1 MTDDTVADAARSA
14 AAILAPEV
22 GPNLPAEV
30 EAALYT
36 REHGDQRPGQYDP
49 LALAGLATGAA
60 SLIVSIAQLAQA
72 ILSDRRTRSAETS
85 PDSIAR
91 QVRIRLRE
99 REIPVPA
106 GTDRITDVVVT
117 EIIRLS
123 GDHGQPG
130 SGQLPSPAGG
140 RQRTPGK
147 GHAGPPA
154 VSQFVSHSPPSATV
168 HRWPP
173 GSCSGR

>member
-14 AAILAPEV
+14 AVILAPEL
-22 GPNLPAEV
+22 GPSLPAEV

-49 LALAGLATGAA
+49 LAIAGLATGAA

-85 PDSIAR
+85 PESIAR
-91 QVRIRLRE
+91 QVRISLRE
-99 REIPVPA
+99 HDLPVPA

-117 EIIRLS
+117 EIIRLPA
-123 GDHGQPG
+123 DHGQPDPR
-130 SGQLPSPAGG
+130 QPPRPAG
-140 RQRTPGK
+140 
-147 GHAGPPA
+147 
-154 VSQFVSHSPPSATV
+154 
-168 HRWPP
+168 
-173 GSCSGR
+173 

>member
-1 MTDDTVADAARSA
+1 MTDLVEGAARSA
-14 AAILAPEV
+14 AVTLAPEL
-22 GPNLPAEV
+22 GPSLPAEV
-30 EAALYT
+30 EAALFIQ
-36 REHGDQRPGQYDP
+36 EHGDQRPGQYDP
-49 LALAGLATGAA
+49 LAIAGLATGAA

-72 ILSDRRTRSAETS
+72 ILSDRRNHSSETS
-85 PDSIAR
+85 PESIAR
-91 QVRIRLRE
+91 QIRISLRE
-99 REIPVPA
+99 HDLPVPA
-106 GTDRITDVVVT
+106 ETDHITDVVVT